1 MKKNKPCIIGISGY
15 LGSGKSTVLKIFS
28 KFGFDAVDADRVV
41 HSLYEEGRDGYR
53 KINDFFG
60 ESYILKSGRVNRKK
74 LGKDVFSNTAK
85 LHILEK
91 LIHPLVYNEINKI
104 LDKSS
109 SKFVIVEA
117 VTLDQKKLIVPI
129 KYFIWIDVD
138 PKMGYKRFTRK
149 RKITFNEYKKIIGYQ
164 KKPKKV
170 DFIIKNNG
178 TKLELKNKV
187 NGLIKK
193 L

>member
-1 MKKNKPCIIGISGY
+1 MKKIKPFIVGISGH
-15 LGSGKSTVLKIFS
+15 LGSGKSTALKIFS
-28 KFGFDAVDADRVV
+28 KNGFDAIDADRVV
-41 HSLYEEGRDGYR
+41 HSLYEEGKDGYR

-60 ESYILKSGRVNRKK
+60 EQYILKSGRVNRKK

-104 LDKSS
+104 LDKSV
-109 SKFVIVEA
+109 SKYVFVEA

-138 PKMGYKRFTRK
+138 PKIGYKRFTRK
-149 RKITFNEYKKIIGYQ
+149 RKISFNEYKKILGYQ
-164 KKPKKV
+164 KKPEKV
-170 DFIIKNNG
+170 DFVIKNNG
-178 TKLELKNKV
+178 TKLEFKNKV
-187 NGLIKK
+187 TALIKK
-193 L
+193 I